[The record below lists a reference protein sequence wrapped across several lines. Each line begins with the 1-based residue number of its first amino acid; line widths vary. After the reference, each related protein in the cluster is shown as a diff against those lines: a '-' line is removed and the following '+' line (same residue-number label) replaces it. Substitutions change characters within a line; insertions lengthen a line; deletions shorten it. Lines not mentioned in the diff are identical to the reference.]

1 MQRMERENLDRQA
14 RREPTGHADQV
25 NSSLRDENAA
35 LKAQL
40 QALRGQQDELQQRM
54 EEQRRF
60 LRPAAAAQATP
71 EAETTLR
78 IYRLQ
83 NMQAE
88 KAADLVAS
96 LADENK
102 QQLKVTKDDRT
113 NSLIIRGDN
122 KTHEIVTALLV
133 QLDGESPPQANPL
146 PQANNTPRT
155 NIAPPGAAN
164 TPPSAELQ
172 KQLNELEV
180 MEAEAVLATAKNK
193 LERLQQ
199 MHKSGQV
206 SITELSAAEY
216 EAKAAMLQ
224 AALAKRPNDPRFQ
237 AEAQLQLAE
246 ARLDTA
252 KKDYDRATQPSKT
265 GSISAE
271 EVAKLELDF
280 RRAEIAVRRAKLHL
294 DALPKAPPGR

>member
-1 MQRMERENLDRQA
+1 
-14 RREPTGHADQV
+14 
-25 NSSLRDENAA
+25 
-35 LKAQL
+35 
-40 QALRGQQDELQQRM
+40 M

-122 KTHEIVTALLV
+122 KAHEIVTALLV

-172 KQLNELEV
+172 KQLNGLEV

-193 LERLQQ
+193 
-199 MHKSGQV
+199 
-206 SITELSAAEY
+206 
-216 EAKAAMLQ
+216 
-224 AALAKRPNDPRFQ
+224 
-237 AEAQLQLAE
+237 
-246 ARLDTA
+246 
-252 KKDYDRATQPSKT
+252 
-265 GSISAE
+265 
-271 EVAKLELDF
+271 
-280 RRAEIAVRRAKLHL
+280 
-294 DALPKAPPGR
+294 